1 MKNSGEN
8 LFMFRTNILYYTKF
22 FWIKELY
29 TRCVKVHPL
38 YPAKCELSV
47 KALIEAAVYY
57 YVNRVIFFFGRIK
70 LIADGSSLG

>member
-1 MKNSGEN
+1 
-8 LFMFRTNILYYTKF
+8 MFRGIYYIVTKF
-22 FWIKELY
+22 VWIKELY

-47 KALIEAAVYY
+47 KDLIEAAIYY

-70 LIADGSSLG
+70 LIADGSLFR